1 VRAVLITLLV
11 LIIGLGAV
19 AGGIWAEYQRF
30 LSTPIP
36 VADAQEIIE
45 IPVGTGLR
53 QLARELS
60 ARGWIANPWFFIALA
75 YEREAQRS
83 IKAGEY
89 AVTPGMRPPEMLA
102 LFVSGRSIEF
112 PVSIIEGHT
121 FHDAVATVAGAG
133 PFKIELA
140 DLDEAG
146 IMARLGIDAEHPE
159 GWLFPDTYRFP
170 RHTTDT
176 RILRRAHARM
186 QQVLAEEWEQR
197 QPGLPYASPY
207 EALIMAS
214 IIEKETGAPHE
225 RAAIAGVFVR
235 RLQKGMRLQTDPTVI
250 YGLGDDFDG
259 TIRRS
264 DLDRP
269 TPYNTYVIF
278 GLPPTPIALPGR
290 AAIHAALNPAD
301 GDTLYFVSRRDGT
314 HHFSA
319 TLAEHNCA
327 VRHYLR
333 GRPCAELVEQP

>member
-1 VRAVLITLLV
+1 MRAFLIALLV
-11 LIIGLGAV
+11 SIIGLGAI
-19 AGGIWAEYQRF
+19 AGGVWAEYQRF
-30 LSTPIP
+30 LRTPLP
-36 VADAQEIIE
+36 VADAQELIE
-45 IPVGTGLR
+45 IPPGTGLR

-60 ARGWIANPWFFIALA
+60 ERGWIEHPWLFIALA
-75 YEREAQRS
+75 YQHEAQRN
-83 IKAGEY
+83 IRAGEY
-89 AVTPGMRPPEMLA
+89 AVTPEMRPPELLA

-112 PVSIIEGHT
+112 PVTIIEGQT
-121 FHDAVATVAGAG
+121 FRDALAAVADAG
-133 PFKIELA
+133 PFTIELA
-140 DLDEAG
+140 ELDLPE
-146 IMARLGIDAEHPE
+146 IMTRLGIDADHPE

-176 RILRRAHARM
+176 RILRRAHERM
-186 QQVLAEEWEQR
+186 QQVLAEEWDER

-214 IIEKETGAPHE
+214 IIEKETGAPQE

-235 RLQKGMRLQTDPTVI
+235 RLEKGMRLQTDPTVI

-264 DLDRP
+264 DLNRP

-301 GDTLYFVSRRDGT
+301 GDALYFVSRRDGT